1 MFDIGDTVRVKQS
14 ATSEEVD
21 YNFDIVGKEFTVEKI
36 DGKNVFLQ
44 EQNWW
49 VRASCLELIKSLT
62 KEDKILYKIAVIYK
76 RFEERKG

>member
-1 MFDIGDTVRVKQS
+1 MFNIGDTVRVKQS

>member
-1 MFDIGDTVRVKQS
+1 MFNIGDTVRVKQS

-36 DGKNVFLQ
+36 DGKIVFLQ
-44 EQNWW
+44 EVNWW
-49 VRASCLELIKSLT
+49 VDISCLELIKSLT